1 MFTGGKNRKLA
12 GIGQLGGSSK
22 WKSLNVSSVLNKSQT
37 MSGEIE
43 DYEDDKLSRGESSNA
58 LGMSEFSGGN
68 EKGKG
73 KDEVVD
79 LRKVFVKDY
88 GVQIDFP
95 GYYIDNA

>member
-1 MFTGGKNRKLA
+1 
-12 GIGQLGGSSK
+12 
-22 WKSLNVSSVLNKSQT
+22 
-37 MSGEIE
+37 
-43 DYEDDKLSRGESSNA
+43 
-58 LGMSEFSGGN
+58 MSEFSGGN